1 MRYEVYQRV
10 INGDKFQPENNGK
23 SLVEKLEQ
31 ILIEGLFTNTLID
44 LIYGEG
50 NENVGIM
57 KMNIFGDRLIPNVN
71 YDTIKVQKGHDDYI
85 KYKNAVEEVLGGF
98 EGIYEMNLMRVTN
111 TVLETPAYIIE
122 LEVDIDKIRERVKDI
137 KRIVK

>member
-10 INGDKFQPENNGK
+10 MNGDKFQPENNGK

-50 NENVGIM
+50 NENVGVM

-71 YDTIKVQKGHDDYI
+71 YDTIKVQKGHEDYI